1 MVDRALAD
9 RFNIVEMDILDK
21 EEEMKLLAMKHPDL
35 KSELNEALCDIS
47 FKIRMECERENS
59 KLSSTLS
66 TRTLLESAEMLVDG
80 FTIDEVA
87 ELILYPQYPNDGG
100 VDSERIYIRQLVQ
113 KYIQKGDKEDL
124 FTDDDFRA
132 LDNYDI

>member
-1 MVDRALAD
+1 
-9 RFNIVEMDILDK
+9 
-21 EEEMKLLAMKHPDL
+21 
-35 KSELNEALCDIS
+35 
-47 FKIRMECERENS
+47 MECERESS

-80 FTIDEVA
+80 FSIDEVA
-87 ELILYPQYPNDGG
+87 ELILYPQYSNDGG

>member
-1 MVDRALAD
+1 MLAS
-9 RFNIVEMDILDK
+9 FLQPILG
-21 EEEMKLLAMKHPDL
+21 LSIPQLA
-35 KSELNEALCDIS
+35 CDIS